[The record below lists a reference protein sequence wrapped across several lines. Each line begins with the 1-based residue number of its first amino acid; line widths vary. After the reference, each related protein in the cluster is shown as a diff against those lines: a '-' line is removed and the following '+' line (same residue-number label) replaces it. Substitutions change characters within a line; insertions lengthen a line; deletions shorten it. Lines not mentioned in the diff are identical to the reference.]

1 MIDRYRAFGRPGL
14 VPAGKPRRR
23 PGAALM
29 LTGPM
34 LAGLVLA
41 GCSTMPSMPRFGA
54 AQTQPAGAGAAR
66 TVALATPADPVAA
79 FAATAA
85 PGTEAQV
92 VLEGGRSAR
101 LRLLRAYN
109 AASGRECR
117 EVLIGSGLDERS
129 SLVCLQ
135 DGVWMTARPL
145 LRSGSRRP

>member
-1 MIDRYRAFGRPGL
+1 
-14 VPAGKPRRR
+14 
-23 PGAALM
+23 M

-34 LAGLVLA
+34 LVGLVLA
-41 GCSTMPSMPRFGA
+41 GCATMPSMPRFGA
-54 AQTQPAGAGAAR
+54 AQTQAANAGPAQV
-66 TVALATPADPVAA
+66 VALATPADPVAA
-79 FAATAA
+79 FAASAA

-117 EVLIGSGLDERS
+117 EVLIGAGLDERS

-135 DGVWMTARPL
+135 DGAWVTARPL
-145 LRSGSRRP
+145 LRGGFRRP

>member
-1 MIDRYRAFGRPGL
+1 MNDRYRNLGRPFL
-14 VPAGKPRRR
+14 VPAGEPRL

-29 LTGPM
+29 LAAT
-34 LAGLVLA
+34 LLA
-41 GCSTMPSMPRFGA
+41 GCSAMPAMPRFGA
-54 AQTQPAGAGAAR
+54 TETQPAGAGPAR
-66 TVALATPADPVAA
+66 PVALAIPADPVAA

-85 PGTEAQV
+85 PGAEAQV

-129 SLVCLQ
+129 SLVCQQ
-135 DGVWMTARPL
+135 DGTWVTARPL
-145 LRSGSRRP
+145 LRGGSRRP